1 MITKTEN
8 LPNGSAM
15 SRKAADQ
22 PKKNGMYRPKSKAS
36 VTNSN
41 GCRQRAD
48 NQNPSTDPTTEKD
61 SFNIENNTAGQLPA
75 LRAYIHFDSETPCKI
90 LGLAGC
96 LDYSVIR
103 LSKSARYW
111 SFRASSIGV

>member
-1 MITKTEN
+1 MNAFKMGMTIEE
-8 LPNGSAM
+8 
-15 SRKAADQ
+15 AAETSGIGR
-22 PKKNGMYRPKSKAS
+22 N
-36 VTNSN
+36 T
-41 GCRQRAD
+41 
-48 NQNPSTDPTTEKD
+48 
-61 SFNIENNTAGQLPA
+61 IENNTAGQLPA